1 MPNALGIALRA
12 LRLSAGMTLAEVAE
26 AAGVAPSYL
35 SRAENG
41 LVTPSPSWVHNLAHS
56 IGKRM
61 ADDARTSRAAS

>member
-1 MPNALGIALRA
+1 MTNALGIALRA
-12 LRLSAGMTLAEVAE
+12 LRTSSGMTLAEVAD

-41 LVTPSPSWVHNLAHS
+41 LVSPSPTWVHNLAAS

-61 ADDARTSRAAS
+61 AEDARSATS